1 MFLKNTRRLCTTRQK
16 DIKYIYMNQTLADTL
31 FQQFSAG
38 RTPDKTDF
46 NASKMFT
53 LLEDPFSVWCSFH
66 APAEEAVPEINRYE
80 NLKVRT
86 DRHSRDQWIREH
98 FPGVEFINATS
109 EEERF
114 RLTLQAMQQGKAAIV
129 NAALWDLPNH
139 TYGAINL
146 LQRVDGSNSIF
157 GPYYYRIVQFK
168 RALDLKEHYALQVSL
183 LNQILAHIQQFSP
196 RYMRVHLKAKTI
208 EVDYCEHQER
218 LNRELDYF
226 RAIREGQARPEAH
239 KPPKAANP
247 PWRIYANKLME
258 QTKDLQMLPLLSTEM
273 RQCLKIYG
281 MYNTDDV
288 AKAGLEKLRG
298 ILEEPFA
305 TDAYYNALAY
315 LHHKPILREPGH
327 FPPPVKK
334 HNLYFDFEATETF
347 TKDSVSFVYLI
358 GIWDKEEDKYVSF
371 VAKTPEEEINIFEQ
385 FYDYVKEPQD
395 TALYHWT
402 EYEVRKMRKL
412 AQENKHDTEK
422 LNLLVSLCYDLK
434 VAVNKA
440 FYLPAPSFSLKA
452 AAPAFGFHW
461 RQDDCGAMDSMV
473 YFTNWLKTGDISL
486 LNKVLM
492 YNEDDCKAMLF
503 LEEKLK
509 NTEVLQLK

>member
-1 MFLKNTRRLCTTRQK
+1 MSQS
-16 DIKYIYMNQTLADTL
+16 LADTL

-38 RTPDKTDF
+38 RIPDTTDF

-53 LLEDPFSVWCSFH
+53 LLEDPFSIWCSFH
-66 APAEEAVPEINRYE
+66 APADQAVAEINRYE

-86 DRHSRDQWIREH
+86 DRHSRDAWIRDH
-98 FPGVEFINATS
+98 FPGVEFISATS
-109 EEERF
+109 ETERF
-114 RLTLQAMQQGKAAIV
+114 ALTLQAMVAGKPAIV
-129 NAALWDLPNH
+129 NTSLWNLKDHL
-139 TYGAINL
+139 YGAVNL
-146 LQRVDGSNSIF
+146 LQRVDGTQSIF
-157 GPYYYRIVQFK
+157 GDYSYRIVQFK
-168 RALDLKEHYALQVSL
+168 RANDLKEHYALQVSL
-183 LNQILAHIQQFSP
+183 LNHILAQIQHYTP
-196 RYMRVHLKAKTI
+196 RYTRVHLKTKTMD
-208 EVDYCEHQER
+208 VDYLEHQTR
-218 LNRELDYF
+218 LNQELAYF
-226 RAIREGQARPEAH
+226 HAIRTGQARPEAH

-247 PWRIYANKLME
+247 PWRVYANKIVT

-281 MYNTDDV
+281 MNNTDDV
-288 AKAGLEKLRG
+288 ANAGLEKLRT

-315 LHHKPILREPGH
+315 LHHKPVLRAPGH
-327 FPPPVKK
+327 FPPPIKK

-347 TKDSVSFVYLI
+347 TKENVSFVYLI
-358 GIWDKEEDKYVSF
+358 GIWDKEADKYVSF
-371 VAKTPEEEINIFEQ
+371 VAKTPEEEIKIFEQ
-385 FYDYVKEPQD
+385 FYEYVKEPQD

-402 EYEVRKMRKL
+402 EYEVRKMRKM
-412 AQENKHDTEK
+412 AQENKQDADK
-422 LNLLVSLCYDLK
+422 LNLLISLCYDLK

-452 AAPAFGFHW
+452 AAPTFGFKW

-473 YFTNWLKTGDISL
+473 YFTNWLQTGDASL

-509 NTEVLQLK
+509 TAEVLTLK